1 MFGLIIKKEWLDL
14 ILKGEK
20 NLEIRGSNTNHTGET
35 IALIE
40 SGSGL
45 IRGTCQL
52 TGTFPLFSNN
62 YEASK
67 NIWNQTRNRHCVP
80 ISYEKLLT
88 RYKKPY
94 AWHFM
99 DVQAYDEPVPYK
111 HPQGAVIWV
120 NLDKEGVVKNN

>member
-20 NLEIRGSNTNHTGET
+20 NLEIRGSNTSHIGET

-40 SGSGL
+40 SGSGF
-45 IRGTCQL
+45 IKGTCL
-52 TGTFPLFSNN
+52 LAGTFPLFSNN
-62 YEASK
+62 YKASK

-80 ISYEKLLT
+80 ISYEKLLE

-99 DVQAYDEPVPYK
+99 DVQVYDEPVPYK

-120 NLDKEGVVKNN
+120 NLDKEGVIK